1 MLNILNFLS
10 FIILLFFI
18 TCLEVKFMRYVIV
31 CTIKGSAGE
40 FNNKLREDVF
50 HKFSVRSSKLPA
62 HFTIKAPF
70 EYDDI
75 TELENILENFS
86 KTYSKGAFEINGYN
100 SFRKDVIYMDI
111 KMSDEAKYVHDKL
124 IDELL
129 TLPYLT
135 FKPNEG
141 KNKTFHITIASKKVN
156 DKFEMIQNY
165 IQSFPCNFKGF
176 FDNIG
181 IYKWFNNT
189 WVLHKEYELL
199 P

>member
-1 MLNILNFLS
+1 
-10 FIILLFFI
+10 
-18 TCLEVKFMRYVIV
+18 MRYVIV

-40 FNNKLREDVF
+40 FNNNLRKDVF
-50 HKFSVRSSKLPA
+50 HKFGVKSSKLPA

-70 EYDDI
+70 EHDDI

-86 KTYSKGAFEINGYN
+86 KTYSKAPFQIDGYN
-100 SFRKDVIYMDI
+100 FFRKDVIYMDV
-111 KMSDEAKYVHDKL
+111 KMSNKAKNIHDKL

-141 KNKTFHITIASKKVN
+141 KNKVFHITVASKRIN
-156 DKFEMIQNY
+156 GKFEAIKNY
-165 IQSFPCNFKGF
+165 VESIPCNFEGS

-181 IYKWFNNT
+181 IYKWVNNT